1 MLDRLGIKK
10 INIFASYND
19 TSDYHLYKM
28 KKKFTQFLS
37 EKIKDMGL
45 SEKAVAEL
53 VELGSAGLKDDAS
66 DDDIKAKVDSVV
78 PFAKVMQ
85 GEYTRKVQD
94 AKQSLQ
100 QHNRNRGGEGG
111 SDDGDEGKNKGG
123 DNEIPAWFKDIQKS
137 YDDKISAL
145 ENENASLKAAK
156 AKEQRDGL
164 IAAKAKEL
172 GIPDFLMKHISIE
185 DDADFSKVLTEYKQ
199 ELVNNKL
206 MPANEAGEQGT
217 AEQAM
222 KDAAK
227 SWAESLP
234 NK

>member
-1 MLDRLGIKK
+1 
-10 INIFASYND
+10 
-19 TSDYHLYKM
+19 M

-100 QHNRNRGGEGG
+100 QSNRNRGGEGG

-123 DNEIPAWFKDIQKS
+123 DNEIPAWFKEIQKS
-137 YDDKISAL
+137 YDNKISAL

-156 AKEQRDGL
+156 VKEQRDGL

>member
-1 MLDRLGIKK
+1 MLDRLCIKK

-19 TSDYHLYKM
+19 TSDYHLCKM

-45 SEKAVAEL
+45 SEKAVTEL

-78 PFAKVMQ
+78 PFAKIMQ

-100 QHNRNRGGEGG
+100 QSNRNRGGEGG

-123 DNEIPAWFKDIQKS
+123 DNEIPAWFKEIQKS

-145 ENENASLKAAK
+145 ETENASLKASK

-172 GIPDFLMKHISIE
+172 GIPDFLMKHIYLE

-206 MPANEAGEQGT
+206 MPADQAGEQGT

>member
-1 MLDRLGIKK
+1 
-10 INIFASYND
+10 
-19 TSDYHLYKM
+19 M

-45 SEKAVAEL
+45 SDKAVAEL
-53 VELGSAGLKDDAS
+53 VELGSAGLADNAS
-66 DDDIKAKVDSVV
+66 DEDIKAKVDSIV
-78 PFAKVMQ
+78 PFAKAMQ

-100 QHNRNRGGEGG
+100 PPKRNPKEGEGG
-111 SDDGDEGKNKGG
+111 DGDEGKGG
-123 DNEIPAWFKDIQKS
+123 SGDEIPGWFKAIQKG
-137 YDDKISAL
+137 YDDKIAAL
-145 ENENASLKAAK
+145 EAENTRLKTDK
-156 AKEQRDGL
+156 AKEEREGK

-172 GIPDFLMKHISIE
+172 GIPEFLMKHISIAE
-185 DDADFSKVLTEYKQ
+185 DADFEQELTEYKQ

-206 MPANEAGEQGT
+206 MPADQAGEQGT

>member
-1 MLDRLGIKK
+1 
-10 INIFASYND
+10 
-19 TSDYHLYKM
+19 M

-45 SEKAVAEL
+45 TDKAVAEL
-53 VELGSAGLKDDAS
+53 VELGSAGLADNAS
-66 DDDIKAKVDSVV
+66 DDDIKAKVDSIV
-78 PFAKVMQ
+78 PFAKAMQ

-94 AKQSLQ
+94 AKQSFQ
-100 QHNRNRGGEGG
+100 QSKGNPSGEGAGDDGGEG
-111 SDDGDEGKNKGG
+111 KGG
-123 DNEIPAWFKDIQKS
+123 NDKEIPAWFKDIQKR
-137 YDDKISAL
+137 YDDKINAL
-145 ENENASLKAAK
+145 ETENAGLKAAK
-156 AKEQRDGL
+156 AKEERDGK

-172 GIPDFLMKHISIE
+172 GIPEFLMKHISFAE
-185 DDADFSKVLTEYKQ
+185 DADYEKALTDYKQ

-206 MPANEAGEQGT
+206 MPADQAGEQGT

-227 SWAESLP
+227 SWAEALP

>member
-1 MLDRLGIKK
+1 
-10 INIFASYND
+10 
-19 TSDYHLYKM
+19 M

-45 SEKAVAEL
+45 SDKAVAEL
-53 VELGSAGLKDDAS
+53 VELGSAGLADNAS

-78 PFAKVMQ
+78 PFAKAMQ
-85 GEYTRKVQD
+85 GEFTRKVQE

-100 QHNRNRGGEGG
+100 QPKRNPKEGEGG
-111 SDDGDEGKNKGG
+111 DGDEGKGG
-123 DNEIPAWFKDIQKS
+123 NGDEIPGWFKAIQKG
-137 YDDKISAL
+137 YDDKIAAL
-145 ENENASLKAAK
+145 ETENSTLKAAK
-156 AKEQRDGL
+156 AKEEREGK

-172 GIPDFLMKHISIE
+172 GIPEFLMKHISLA
-185 DDADFSKVLTEYKQ
+185 DDADFEKELTEYKQ

-206 MPANEAGEQGT
+206 MPADQAGEQGT

>member
-1 MLDRLGIKK
+1 
-10 INIFASYND
+10 
-19 TSDYHLYKM
+19 M

-45 SEKAVAEL
+45 TDKAVAEL
-53 VELGSAGLKDDAS
+53 VELGSAGLADNAS
-66 DDDIKAKVDSVV
+66 DDDIKAKVDSIV
-78 PFAKVMQ
+78 PFAKAMQ

-94 AKQSLQ
+94 AKQSFQ
-100 QHNRNRGGEGG
+100 QSKGNPSGEGAGDDGGEG
-111 SDDGDEGKNKGG
+111 KGG
-123 DNEIPAWFKDIQKS
+123 NDKEIPAWFKDIQKR
-137 YDDKISAL
+137 YDDKINAL
-145 ENENASLKAAK
+145 ETENAGLKAAK
-156 AKEQRDGL
+156 AKEERDGK

-172 GIPDFLMKHISIE
+172 GIPEFLMKHISFA
-185 DDADFSKVLTEYKQ
+185 DDADYEKALTEYKQ

-206 MPANEAGEQGT
+206 MPADQAGEQGT

-227 SWAESLP
+227 SWAEALP

>member
-1 MLDRLGIKK
+1 
-10 INIFASYND
+10 
-19 TSDYHLYKM
+19 M

-53 VELGSAGLKDDAS
+53 VELGSAGLADDAS
-66 DDDIKAKVDSVV
+66 DQDIKAKVDSIV
-78 PFAKVMQ
+78 PFAKAMQ

-100 QHNRNRGGEGG
+100 QPKGNPKGGEGG
-111 SDDGDEGKNKGG
+111 DGDEGKKGN
-123 DNEIPAWFKDIQKS
+123 DDEIPAWFKAIQKG
-137 YDDKISAL
+137 YDDKIAAL
-145 ENENASLKAAK
+145 ESENSSLKAAK
-156 AKEQRDGL
+156 AKEERDGK

-172 GIPDFLMKHISIE
+172 GIPDFLMKHISLAE
-185 DDADFSKVLTEYKQ
+185 DADFEQELSDYKQ

-206 MPANEAGEQGT
+206 MPADAAGEQGS

>member
-1 MLDRLGIKK
+1 
-10 INIFASYND
+10 
-19 TSDYHLYKM
+19 M

-45 SEKAVAEL
+45 SEKAVTEL

-78 PFAKVMQ
+78 PFAKIMQ

-100 QHNRNRGGEGG
+100 QSNRNRGGEGG

-123 DNEIPAWFKDIQKS
+123 DNEIPAWFKEIQKS

-156 AKEQRDGL
+156 VKEQRDGL

-185 DDADFSKVLTEYKQ
+185 ADADFSKVLTEYKQ

>member
-1 MLDRLGIKK
+1 
-10 INIFASYND
+10 
-19 TSDYHLYKM
+19 M

-45 SEKAVAEL
+45 SEKAVTEL

-78 PFAKVMQ
+78 PFAKIMQ

-100 QHNRNRGGEGG
+100 QSNRNRGGEGG

-172 GIPDFLMKHISIE
+172 GIPDFLMKHISLE

-206 MPANEAGEQGT
+206 MPADQAGEQGT